1 MSSKR
6 RTRILLIQGH
16 PDPESYCSA
25 LAESYKQGALSSGA
39 EVEEIVVAALD
50 FNPNLRYGYRKRTDL
65 EPDLLEAQR
74 LIQWSEHIVLVHPVW
89 WGSVP
94 ALLKGFLDRTFL
106 PGFAFQKHE
115 GSLTRWDKLLK
126 GRSAHII
133 ATADQPAWFYRLRY
147 NRPSHHM
154 LKGLLFEFCGV
165 RPVKS
170 TFLGPLRLSSDAFR
184 ERGLEKVYT
193 LGTKRQ

>member
-1 MSSKR
+1 M
-6 RTRILLIQGH
+6 
-16 PDPESYCSA
+16 
-25 LAESYKQGALSSGA
+25 SSGA

-50 FNPNLRYGYRKRTDL
+50 FNPNLRYGYRKRTNL

-106 PGFAFQKHE
+106 PGFAFKKHE

-184 ERGLEKVYT
+184 ERGLEKVYA